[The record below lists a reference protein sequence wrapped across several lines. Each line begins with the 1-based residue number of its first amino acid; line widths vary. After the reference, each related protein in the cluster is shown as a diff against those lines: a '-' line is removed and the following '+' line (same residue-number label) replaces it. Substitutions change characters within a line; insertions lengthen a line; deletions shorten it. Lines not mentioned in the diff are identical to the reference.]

1 MGLVTYMLAHV
12 VTRHTQPLGTSFLA
26 VWLILPGQAPDPR
39 PVRRFHFRLRENLTS
54 HRLKRNRQSQQ
65 NQKQTHPLP
74 PRFSRKRKHTRQPD
88 TQPDEDKNMVFQT
101 QGIEP
106 LDAVINVRL
115 TSAEK
120 AALKE
125 DADLA
130 GLSMSELVRRRY
142 FGRPIIA
149 NADAI
154 MLKELRRLGGLL
166 KHIHNQSAG
175 AYSQATASAIAELRV
190 YIQKLSSKP

>member
-1 MGLVTYMLAHV
+1 MA
-12 VTRHTQPLGTSFLA
+12 F
-26 VWLILPGQAPDPR
+26 
-39 PVRRFHFRLRENLTS
+39 
-54 HRLKRNRQSQQ
+54 
-65 NQKQTHPLP
+65 QTH
-74 PRFSRKRKHTRQPD
+74 
-88 TQPDEDKNMVFQT
+88 
-101 QGIEP
+101 GIEP

-142 FGRPIIA
+142 FGRPIVA

-175 AYSQATASAIAELRV
+175 AYSQATASAIAELRI